1 MRLWTSTMA
10 NPNALNENNMK
21 SDNDF
26 TLHGDGSSQ
35 PDTDT
40 INRTNTNSDAEAQ
53 NKSDGSETNQHKPS
67 MSEARLRANR
77 QNAQKSTG
85 PRTARGKGYSRRN
98 AVTHGLLSK
107 KLLFSADGKPID
119 EDLRRLSESLHEKY
133 GDDDI
138 RTQLL
143 IDGLVVE
150 FWRQRQALGV
160 ELQCLQSFQSTEWHF
175 SPRGNMPNVQRYT
188 TASQRAMLKNLELLD
203 QQPPPQ
209 SEADEDEGEAPIP
222 QPLNPTPAPES
233 SHGLTVL
240 AAAPCVPDCGSQ
252 ANDEASDEDLAATG
266 EEQEAA

>member
-1 MRLWTSTMA
+1 
-10 NPNALNENNMK
+10 
-21 SDNDF
+21 
-26 TLHGDGSSQ
+26 
-35 PDTDT
+35 
-40 INRTNTNSDAEAQ
+40 
-53 NKSDGSETNQHKPS
+53 
-67 MSEARLRANR
+67 
-77 QNAQKSTG
+77 
-85 PRTARGKGYSRRN
+85 
-98 AVTHGLLSK
+98 
-107 KLLFSADGKPID
+107 
-119 EDLRRLSESLHEKY
+119 
-133 GDDDI
+133 
-138 RTQLL
+138 LL

-240 AAAPCVPDCGSQ
+240 AAEPCVPDCGSQ